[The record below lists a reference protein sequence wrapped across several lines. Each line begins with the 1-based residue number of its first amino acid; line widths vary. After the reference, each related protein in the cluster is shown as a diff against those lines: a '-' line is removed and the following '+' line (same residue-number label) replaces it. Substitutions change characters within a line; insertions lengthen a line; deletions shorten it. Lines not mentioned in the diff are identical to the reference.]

1 MIGRMFRVSIF
12 GESHGKG
19 VGTLIEGCPPGIP
32 VDEEYLAR
40 ELARRRPGG
49 PLTSPR
55 REEDR
60 PEILSGV
67 FRGRTTGGPIVVFIR
82 NRDVDSSFYEEV
94 VRRMP
99 RPGHADYPARVKYW
113 GFNDYR
119 GGGHNSG
126 RLTAG
131 VVAAGAIARRL
142 LELFGIRVYAYVK
155 RIGDVE
161 ARVEPIDSP
170 EFRERV
176 YSSPV
181 RCPDP
186 QAARLMEERIRRA
199 AEEGDSLGGIVEAVA
214 FNLPVGL
221 GEPPMDGLDSDLAKA
236 LMSIPAAKGVE
247 FGLGF
252 KLASMRGSEAVDEWT
267 LKDGRVVAETNNMGG
282 VNGGI
287 SNGMPLVVRVAFK
300 PTSTIRKP
308 LRTVDLEE
316 MRPAVITGRGRHD
329 PCIAVRAV
337 AVVEAYVSIVLADH
351 LLRWLAWQPVKS
363 RILGG

>member
-12 GESHGKG
+12 GESHGRG
-19 VGTLIEGCPPGIP
+19 VGVLIEGCPPGIP
-32 VDEEYLAR
+32 IDGEYLSR

-55 REEDR
+55 REEDK

-67 FRGRTTGGPIVVFIR
+67 FRGRTTGGPILVFIR

-94 VRRMP
+94 KRKP

-131 VVAAGAIARRL
+131 VVAAGAVAKRL
-142 LELFGIRVYAYVK
+142 LSLFGIRVYAYIV

-161 ARVEPIDSP
+161 ANVEAVDS
-170 EFRERV
+170 EKFRERI

-186 QAARLMEERIRRA
+186 VAARRMEDRLREALR
-199 AEEGDSLGGIVEAVA
+199 EGDSLGGIVEATV

-236 LMSIPAAKGVE
+236 LISIPGAKGVE

-252 KLASMRGSEAVDEWT
+252 GLASMRGSEAVDPWVYR
-267 LKDGRVVAETNNMGG
+267 DGRIVAESNNMGG
-282 VNGGI
+282 LNGGI
-287 SNGMPLVVRVAFK
+287 SNGMPLIVRVAFK
-300 PTSTIRKP
+300 PTSTFRKP
-308 LRTVDLEE
+308 VRTVDLETME
-316 MRPAVITGRGRHD
+316 ETILKGRGRHD
-329 PCIAVRAV
+329 PCIAIRAV

-351 LLRWLAWQPVKS
+351 LLRWLSWELVRS
-363 RILGG
+363 RISG